1 MSNEITTVAAENANV
16 EKRADGYFYVDGLK
30 VSTAKLFR
38 AASPLGNE
46 YKAGMLKRDKDAMT
60 DSDIITVIRWAIA
73 DSAVGL
79 AAILAD

>member
-1 MSNEITTVAAENANV
+1 MSDIAKVSAANV

-38 AASPLGNE
+38 SASPLGE
-46 YKAGMLKRDKDAMT
+46 SYKVTNLKADKADMT
-60 DSDIITVIRWAIA
+60 DEDIVAVIRWAMA

-79 AAILAD
+79 TAILAE

>member
-1 MSNEITTVAAENANV
+1 MSHIAKVSAATANV

-38 AASPLGNE
+38 SASPLGE
-46 YKAGMLKRDKDAMT
+46 SYKAANLKADKADMT
-60 DSDIITVIRWAIA
+60 DEDIVAVIRWAMA

-79 AAILAD
+79 ATILAE